1 MMMKLVAS
9 LCAALLLLCAP
20 VFASSAGPAV
30 TADQA
35 LTLLKEGNGRFVA
48 DKEDHPNQ
56 GFTARAQ
63 TSAKGQTPF
72 ACVLSCSDSRAPV
85 EILFDR
91 GIGDIFVIRVAGNV
105 ANIDEIASMEYGT
118 DHLNVPLLVVLG
130 HSQCGAVT
138 AVAQKAEAHGNIPY
152 LLKSIIPAV
161 ETAKKQDPKAS
172 GETLVN
178 LAIKANIWQA
188 IEDIFKNSPV
198 IGGRVKDGKLKV
210 IGASYQ
216 LDTGKVTW
224 LGEHP
229 NQSNLIPAAAEKGA
243 H

>member
-1 MMMKLVAS
+1 MRLVAC

-20 VFASSAGPAV
+20 AFASSAGPAV

-35 LTLLKEGNGRFVA
+35 LTLLKEGNGRFVK

-56 GFTARAQ
+56 GITARAQ
-63 TSAKGQTPF
+63 TAAKGQTPF

-105 ANIDEIASMEYGT
+105 ANVDEIASMEYGT
-118 DHLNVPLLVVLG
+118 DHLGIPLLVVLG

-138 AVAQKAEAHGNIPY
+138 AVAQKEQAHGNIPY
-152 LLKSIIPAV
+152 LLKNIIPAV
-161 ETAKKQDPKAS
+161 DAAKKQDPKAS
-172 GETLVN
+172 GEALVTM
-178 LAIKANIWQA
+178 AVKANIWQA
-188 IEDIFKNSPV
+188 IEDVFKNSPV
-198 IGGRVKDGKLKV
+198 IGDRVKDGKLKV
-210 IGASYQ
+210 IGAYYELS
-216 LDTGKVTW
+216 TGRVSW

-229 NQSNLIPAAAEKGA
+229 NQSNLIPAAAAPSA